1 MASLSSRAASP
12 KSHTD
17 FVKITLGLSLSL
29 TGEYAPMGRQAEL
42 AIRLFVA
49 DANASSAFRIAGERC
64 EFALECHDDASD
76 PIRCAEI
83 YRSLCADRRAD
94 IIFGPYSNRLA
105 RVAAPIVEQCGRLFV
120 NHGGAGD
127 ELYEHGY
134 KLIVGILTPAS
145 DYLRGFVRLLSQL
158 KLWRKRVAIV
168 ASKSSFARA
177 VASGFERAADE
188 RAARRRGVRVRV
200 KWNGAFDPI
209 STPARLFPALTRNR
223 VNALASAGSYD
234 HDVAVMRAVAESR
247 LNIPVLGCV
256 AAGVSR
262 FASDLGELADGIVG
276 PSQWEDSVEL
286 EPTLGPTPAEFA
298 RRMRTAGIDS
308 PDYPGA
314 QIYAAGLLTAA
325 ALASAGRCDDAML
338 RAAFSDL
345 RTTTMFGD
353 FSIDRVTGRQLGHQM
368 LLVQWHRGRKVI
380 IVPESHDDSGSLDFP
395 AGWRLLLA
403 GIEALRLSRPDDLD
417 DNENDPDVG
426 KDERDHD

>member
-1 MASLSSRAASP
+1 M
-12 KSHTD
+12 
-17 FVKITLGLSLSL
+17 KITIGLSLSL
-29 TGEYAPMGRQAEL
+29 TGEYSPMGQQAEL

-49 DANASSAFRIAGERC
+49 DANASSALRVAGERC
-64 EFALECHDDASD
+64 EFELECHDDASN
-76 PIRCAEI
+76 PERCSEI
-83 YRSLCADRRAD
+83 YRTLCADRR
-94 IIFGPYSNRLA
+94 IGIVFGPYSNRLA
-105 RVAAPIVEQCGRLFV
+105 GVAAVIAEQFGRVFI

-127 ELYEHGY
+127 ELYERGD

-145 DYLRGFVRLLSQL
+145 DYLRGFVRLLTQL

-168 ASKSSFARA
+168 ATKSPFARA

-188 RAARRRGVRVRV
+188 RASRRRGVRIRV
-200 KWNGAFDPI
+200 KWNGAFDPV
-209 STPARLFPALTRNR
+209 STSARLFPALTRNR
-223 VNALASAGSYD
+223 VNALVSAGSYE

-256 AAGVSR
+256 AAGVAR
-262 FASDLGELADGIVG
+262 FGSDLGELAEGIVG
-276 PSQWEDSVEL
+276 PSQWEDSLEL
-286 EPTLGPTPAEFA
+286 KPALGPTPAEFA
-298 RRMRTAGIDS
+298 RRMRTAGAAVS
-308 PDYPGA
+308 PDYPAA

-325 ALASAGRCDDAML
+325 ALAAAGRPDDAML

-403 GIEALRLSRPDDLD
+403 GAELLRLSRPDDSSESLD
-417 DNENDPDVG
+417 DEADDPDRDN
-426 KDERDHD
+426 DERNHD

>member
-1 MASLSSRAASP
+1 
-12 KSHTD
+12 
-17 FVKITLGLSLSL
+17 VKITIGLSLSL
-29 TGEYAPMGRQAEL
+29 TGEYAPMGRQAET

-49 DANASSAFRIAGERC
+49 DANASLALRIAGERC

-76 PIRCAEI
+76 PKRCAEI

-105 RVAAPIVEQCGRLFV
+105 RVAAPIAEQSGRLFV

-134 KLIVGILTPAS
+134 KLIVGILSPAS
-145 DYLRGFVRLLSQL
+145 DYLRGFVRLLTQL

-177 VASGFERAADE
+177 VASGFERAAEE
-188 RAARRRGVRVRV
+188 RSARRRGVRVRV
-200 KWNGAFDPI
+200 KWNGAFDPA

-234 HDVAVMRAVAESR
+234 HDIAVMRAVAESH

-256 AAGVSR
+256 AAGVAR
-262 FASDLGELADGIVG
+262 FATDLGELSEGIVG
-276 PSQWEDSVEL
+276 PSQWEDSL
-286 EPTLGPTPAEFA
+286 DLDPALGPTPAEFA
-298 RRMRTAGIDS
+298 RRMRAAGVNS
-308 PDYPGA
+308 PDYPSA

-325 ALASAGRCDDAML
+325 ALAHAGRCDDAIL
-338 RAAFSDL
+338 RGAFADL
-345 RTTTMFGD
+345 RTTTMYGD
-353 FSIDRVTGRQLGHQM
+353 FALDPTGRQVGHQM
-368 LLVQWHRGRKVI
+368 LLVQWYRGHKVI

-403 GIEALRLSRPDDLD
+403 GAEALRLTRPHDSNESLD
-417 DNENDPDVG
+417 DEDPDPDE
-426 KDERDHD
+426 DERNHD

>member
-1 MASLSSRAASP
+1 M
-12 KSHTD
+12 
-17 FVKITLGLSLSL
+17 KITIGLSLSL
-29 TGEYAPMGRQAEL
+29 TGEYSPMGRQAER

-49 DANASSAFRIAGERC
+49 DANSSSAFHVAGDRC
-64 EFALECHDDASD
+64 EFALELHDDASD
-76 PIRCAEI
+76 PARCAEI

-105 RVAAPIVEQCGRLFV
+105 RAAAPIAEQAGRLFI

-134 KLIVGILTPAS
+134 KLIVGILSPAS

-158 KLWRKRVAIV
+158 KLWRKRAAIV
-168 ASKSSFARA
+168 ASKTAFARA
-177 VASGFERAADE
+177 VASGFEAAAED
-188 RAARRRGVRVRV
+188 RSARRRGVRVRV
-200 KWNGAFDPI
+200 KWNGAFDPD

-256 AAGVSR
+256 AAGVAR
-262 FASDLGELADGIVG
+262 FASDLGELSEGIVG
-276 PSQWEDSVEL
+276 PSQWEESFEID
-286 EPTLGPTPAEFA
+286 PALGPTPAEFA
-298 RRMRTAGIDS
+298 RRMRAAGAHDS
-308 PDYPGA
+308 PDYPAA
-314 QIYAAGLLTAA
+314 QIYAAGLVTAA
-325 ALASAGRCDDAML
+325 AFAAAGSCNDAIL

-345 RTTTMFGD
+345 RTTTMYGD
-353 FSIDRVTGRQLGHQM
+353 FAIDRVTGRQLGHQM

-403 GIEALRLSRPDDLD
+403 GAEALRLSRPDDLQESLD
-417 DNENDPDVG
+417 DDPARD
-426 KDERDHD
+426 KDEPDRD

>member
-1 MASLSSRAASP
+1 M
-12 KSHTD
+12 
-17 FVKITLGLSLSL
+17 KITIGLSLSL
-29 TGEYAPMGRQAEL
+29 TGEYSPMGRQAEL
-42 AIRLFVA
+42 AIRLFIA
-49 DANASSAFRIAGERC
+49 DANASSALRIGGERC

-76 PIRCAEI
+76 PVRCAEI

-105 RVAAPIVEQCGRLFV
+105 RVAAPIVEQSGRVFV

-127 ELYEHGY
+127 ELYESGS
-134 KLIVGILTPAS
+134 KLIVGILSPAS
-145 DYLRGFVRLLSQL
+145 DYLRGFVRLLTQL

-168 ASKSSFARA
+168 ASKTPFARA

-200 KWNGAFDPI
+200 KWNGAFDAD
-209 STPARLFPALTRNR
+209 STPAKLFPALTRNR
-223 VNALASAGSYD
+223 VNALASAGSYQY
-234 HDVAVMRAVAESR
+234 DVAVMRAVVESR

-276 PSQWEDSVEL
+276 PSQWEDTL
-286 EPTLGPTPAEFA
+286 EIEPALGPTPAEFA
-298 RRMRTAGIDS
+298 RRMRTSGVDS
-308 PDYPGA
+308 PDYPAA

-325 ALASAGRCDDAML
+325 ALANAGRLDDATL

-353 FSIDRVTGRQLGHQM
+353 FSIDRVTGRQIGHQM

-380 IVPESHDDSGSLDFP
+380 IIPESHDDSGSLDFP

-403 GIEALRLSRPDDLD
+403 GFQALRLSRPDDLD
-417 DNENDPDVG
+417 DNENEPDDPEAD
-426 KDERDHD
+426 KDERNQD

>member
-1 MASLSSRAASP
+1 M
-12 KSHTD
+12 
-17 FVKITLGLSLSL
+17 KITIGLSLSI
-29 TGEYAPMGRQAEL
+29 TGEYSPMGRQAEL

-49 DANASSAFRIAGERC
+49 DANASSALRVGGERC
-64 EFALECHDDASD
+64 EFALECHDDASE
-76 PIRCAEI
+76 PVRCAEI

-105 RVAAPIVEQCGRLFV
+105 RVAAPIVEQSGRVFV

-127 ELYEHGY
+127 ELYEQGY
-134 KLIVGILTPAS
+134 KLIVGILSPAS
-145 DYLRGFVRLLSQL
+145 DYLRGFVRLLTQL

-168 ASKSSFARA
+168 ASKTPFARA

-200 KWNGAFDPI
+200 KWNGAFDPA

-223 VNALASAGSYD
+223 VNALASAGSYE

-256 AAGVSR
+256 AAGVAR

-276 PSQWEDSVEL
+276 PSQWEDSL
-286 EPTLGPTPAEFA
+286 EIEPALGPTPAEFA
-298 RRMRTAGIDS
+298 RRMRTAGATDS
-308 PDYPGA
+308 PDYPSA

-325 ALASAGRCDDAML
+325 ALAGAGGLDDAML

-353 FSIDRVTGRQLGHQM
+353 FAIDRVTGRQLGHQM

-380 IVPESHDDSGSLDFP
+380 IIPESHDDSGSLDVP
-395 AGWRLLLA
+395 AGWRLILA
-403 GIEALRLSRPDDLD
+403 GFEALRLSRPDDLD
-417 DNENDPDVG
+417 GDENDPDNPESD

>member
-1 MASLSSRAASP
+1 
-12 KSHTD
+12 
-17 FVKITLGLSLSL
+17 VKITIGLSLSL
-29 TGEYAPMGRQAEL
+29 TGEYSPMGRQAEL
-42 AIRLFVA
+42 AIRLFIA
-49 DANASSAFRIAGERC
+49 DANASSALRVGGDRC

-76 PIRCAEI
+76 PVRCAEI

-105 RVAAPIVEQCGRLFV
+105 RVAAPVAEQSGRVFV

-127 ELYEHGY
+127 ELYDSGY
-134 KLIVGILTPAS
+134 KLIVGILSPAS
-145 DYLRGFVRLLSQL
+145 DYLRGFVRLLTQL

-168 ASKSSFARA
+168 ASKSVFARA
-177 VASGFERAADE
+177 VAAGFERAADE

-200 KWNGAFDPI
+200 KWNGTFDPE
-209 STPARLFPALTRNR
+209 STPARLFPALRRNR

-256 AAGVSR
+256 AAGVRR

-286 EPTLGPTPAEFA
+286 EPALGPTPAEFA
-298 RRMRTAGIDS
+298 RRMRTAAANETDS
-308 PDYPGA
+308 PDYPAA

-325 ALASAGRCDDAML
+325 ALASAGRLDDATL
-338 RAAFSDL
+338 RAAFADL

-353 FSIDRVTGRQLGHQM
+353 FAIDRVTGRQLGHRM

-403 GIEALRLSRPDDLD
+403 GAEALRLSRPDDLQESLED
-417 DNENDPDVG
+417 EDQDPE
-426 KDERDHD
+426 KDERNHD

>member
-1 MASLSSRAASP
+1 
-12 KSHTD
+12 
-17 FVKITLGLSLSL
+17 
-29 TGEYAPMGRQAEL
+29 MGRQAEL
-42 AIRLFVA
+42 ALRLFVA
-49 DANASSAFRIAGERC
+49 DANASSALRVGGERC
-64 EFALECHDDASD
+64 EFTLECRDDASD

-105 RVAAPIVEQCGRLFV
+105 RVAAPIVERSGRVFV

-127 ELYEHGY
+127 ELYESGY
-134 KLIVGILTPAS
+134 KLIVGILRPAS
-145 DYLRGFVRLLSQL
+145 DYLRGFVRLLTQL

-168 ASKSSFARA
+168 ASKTPFARA

-200 KWNGAFDPI
+200 KWNGAFVPDA
-209 STPARLFPALTRNR
+209 TPAKLFPALTRNR
-223 VNALASAGSYD
+223 VNALASAGSYEY
-234 HDVAVMRAVAESR
+234 DVAVMRAVVESR

-276 PSQWEDSVEL
+276 PSQWEDTL
-286 EPTLGPTPAEFA
+286 EIETALGPTPAEVA
-298 RRMRTAGIDS
+298 RRMRTAGAADS
-308 PDYPGA
+308 PDYPSA
-314 QIYAAGLLTAA
+314 QIYGAGLLTAA
-325 ALASAGRCDDAML
+325 ALANAGRLDDAML

-345 RTTTMFGD
+345 RTTSMFGD
-353 FSIDRVTGRQLGHQM
+353 FSIDRVTGRQIGHQM

-380 IVPESHDDSGSLDFP
+380 IIPESHDDSGSLDFP

-403 GIEALRLSRPDDLD
+403 GFQALRLSRPDDLD
-417 DNENDPDVG
+417 ADEDDPEVDR
-426 KDERDHD
+426 DERNQD

>member
-1 MASLSSRAASP
+1 M
-12 KSHTD
+12 
-17 FVKITLGLSLSL
+17 KITIGLSLSL
-29 TGEYAPMGRQAEL
+29 TGEYSPMGRQAET

-49 DANASSAFRIAGERC
+49 DANASSALRVAGERC
-64 EFALECHDDASD
+64 EFALDCHDDASD
-76 PIRCAEI
+76 PARCADI

-105 RVAAPIVEQCGRLFV
+105 RIAAGIAEQSGRLFV

-127 ELYEHGY
+127 ELYDRGY
-134 KLIVGILTPAS
+134 KMIVGVLTPAS
-145 DYLRGFVRLLSQL
+145 DYLRGFVRLLTQL

-168 ASKSSFARA
+168 ASKSPFAGA

-188 RAARRRGVRVRV
+188 RTARRRGVRVRV
-200 KWNGAFDPI
+200 KWSGAFDPA

-223 VNALASAGSYD
+223 VNALASAGSYE
-234 HDVAVMRAVAESR
+234 HDIAVMRAVAASR

-256 AAGVSR
+256 AAGVRR
-262 FASDLGELADGIVG
+262 FASDLGELAEGIVG

-286 EPTLGPTPAEFA
+286 EPALGPTPAEFA
-298 RRMRTAGIDS
+298 RRMRTAGANEIDS
-308 PDYPGA
+308 PDYPAA

-325 ALASAGRCDDAML
+325 ALAAAGTCDDAML

-353 FSIDRVTGRQLGHQM
+353 FSIDRVTGRQIGHQM

-395 AGWRLLLA
+395 SGMRLLLA
-403 GIEALRLSRPDDLD
+403 GVEMLRLRRREDSHESLD
-417 DNENDPDVG
+417 DDDPDPD
-426 KDERDHD
+426 KDERSHN